1 VPPCEGAK
9 VLVNGLEEWMGGGG
23 AGCFMIIVVDSQRA
37 ELG

>member
-1 VPPCEGAK
+1 MPPCEGAK
-9 VLVNGLEEWMGGGG
+9 VLVNGLEEWMGGG